1 MNVIGGKFIPVV
13 DEQFNIIAYEAGIEL
28 MELEKE
34 KADFSLDGIDLSKL
48 FAHPDYFIQKLALEN
63 YRGSVPL
70 ILKAD
75 CVDPLP
81 DSFPRP
87 EGVQIVLLLKEWMD
101 KKYLDRVFELYAGEE
116 ISYALSESSNGVI
129 SWPFS
134 ISTHPEFIKITPDR
148 RFPRNDM
155 LLEFAKDTWGLNN
168 FLEYFFK
175 PLKDMGIRIIACDI
189 LSEED
194 FELMKPVADAFMGVW
209 VSEQLASRNIEVP
222 NGAE

>member
-13 DEQFNIIAYEAGIEL
+13 DEQFKIVAYEAGIEL

-34 KADFSLDGIDLSKL
+34 EADFSLDGIDLSKL
-48 FAHPDYFIQKLALEN
+48 FANPDYFIQKLALEN

-75 CVDPLP
+75 CADPLP

-101 KKYLDRVFELYAGEE
+101 IKYLDRVFELFAGEG
-116 ISYALSESSNGVI
+116 ISYALAENAQGVMP
-129 SWPFS
+129 WPFHFNA
-134 ISTHPEFIKITPDR
+134 HPEFIKISPDR
-148 RFPRNDM
+148 RFPRNQM
-155 LLEFAKDTWGLNN
+155 LIDYAGDKWALNN
-168 FLEYFFK
+168 LFECFYK
-175 PLKDMGIRIIACDI
+175 PIKDMGVRIIGCDI

-194 FELMKPVADAFMGVW
+194 FELMKPVADAFMGTW
-209 VSEQLASRNIEVP
+209 ISEQVASRKIEVH